1 MWCICSAWPEA
12 YRRRRGAKL
21 PAMSG
26 HTNWREI
33 KHKAKQPKA
42 ATPPPKQAAKKITQ
56 KGDKPAP

>member
-1 MWCICSAWPEA
+1 
-12 YRRRRGAKL
+12 
-21 PAMSG
+21 MSG